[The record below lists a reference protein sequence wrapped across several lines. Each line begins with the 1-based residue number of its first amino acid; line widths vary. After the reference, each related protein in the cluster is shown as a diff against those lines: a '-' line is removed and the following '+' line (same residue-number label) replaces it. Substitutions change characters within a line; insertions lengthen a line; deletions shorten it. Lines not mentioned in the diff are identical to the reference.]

1 MNSPLKF
8 PRRVRIHGGECGA
21 VARALHHEA
30 QKVALTQNEQM
41 FSSDVKGLMR
51 QADRKKSLR
60 STLIERKQMS
70 TKTSIKRVALV
81 AVSALGFGVL
91 TSVAPASA
99 AAVTGTVT
107 PVSVSF
113 TGATLDDA
121 PNAMISWT
129 TTAAIAV
136 GDTITLTL
144 TAAPSSAAQAKII
157 GAGSIGAARGAI
169 SAGAGVDTLG
179 AASGAAVV
187 PTAYSAGAT
196 AALAIQVDTAGY
208 YAGTLTTT
216 TGGAAGTANDT
227 VSFSFTTRGK
237 AASFT
242 TAVSTDSVVP
252 SGVSTL
258 TVTVLDG
265 AGNVTQPTMVDSFG
279 IAATTGTFAG
289 SATALSIAT
298 ATAPTAANLY
308 DGTASIVYTAG
319 SAVSTAATLTVTP
332 LGTLGGLAAQ
342 TKTVT
347 TTGVAVT
354 TTVPTA
360 ITVSAPTSAVNGT
373 TTVTGAAASVQTG
386 TSSITVGFTSAAA
399 STMLRW
405 KLVASAGTVNGAA
418 TSYVNATSSST
429 SAGSFTM
436 TLAGNALAVGSTVT
450 VTQVDAIDGTVSS
463 GAVITVTQANSA
475 VGAATSTVVPNGSMV
490 RKIGDSTEV
499 TVTVKDQF
507 GNPVGSGALV
517 KAYRA
522 SVSAANLLSTGATDA
537 SGVAKVT
544 VTSAAGMTAATSETY
559 VYDVTLSGV
568 ASPVAFTT
576 SGATATVI
584 NYTVTGGITSLST
597 AISGTTGATTPITD
611 TTAAASNTIYP
622 AILVPADG
630 TANDAAGDW
639 IYTVSSGA
647 VTGTASTEAEVI
659 TLASNATA
667 DNTSTYTATTAG
679 AYVSTTAS
687 TAWNAGQTAVTVSEG
702 ASVYVF
708 ATKTG
713 LHTIT
718 VTSADKTTTIKF
730 WAYNLATNYYTI
742 SAVASDPVVKPASNT
757 IVTVTVKDVFG
768 NVVDTTS
775 LLTATAAGKV
785 RLAGQ
790 ALSQAIDTGADGTVA
805 FTVIGDGTGGTGTIT
820 IAPTSTGA
828 QAWASGYTAPTG
840 AEAPVGSFVVSLTVD
855 ADTENAFDAA
865 LDAIDA
871 ATAAEEAA
879 FEAILAAD
887 AATVAAEEAK
897 LAAEAATTAI
907 EELSSQVATLMAALQ
922 AQITTL
928 ANTVAKILKR
938 LPKK

>member
-70 TKTSIKRVALV
+70 TKTSIKRIALV

-121 PNAMISWT
+121 PYAMLSWKT
-129 TTAAIAV
+129 TDALLVT
-136 GDTITLTL
+136 DTFTLNL
-144 TAAPSSAAQAKII
+144 TAAPSSAAMAKII
-157 GAGSIGAARGAI
+157 ANTSIGAARGTIAD
-169 SAGAGVDTLG
+169 GAGTDSLG
-179 AASGAAVV
+179 ETSPQTIAA
-187 PTAYSAGAT
+187 TAESAGAT
-196 AALAIQVDTAGY
+196 AEVGIQVDTAGY
-208 YAGTLTTT
+208 YAGTITTT
-216 TGGAAGTANDT
+216 KGGAVSTNDT

-242 TAVSTDSVVP
+242 TDVSTDSVVP

-258 TVTVLDG
+258 TVTVLDD
-265 AGNVTQPTMVDSFG
+265 AGNVTH
-279 IAATTGTFAG
+279 
-289 SATALSIAT
+289 
-298 ATAPTAANLY
+298 LY

-347 TTGVAVT
+347 TTGVAVAT
-354 TTVPTA
+354 AVPTA
-360 ITVSAPTSAVNGT
+360 ITVSAPTNAVNGT
-373 TTVTGAAASVQTG
+373 TTVTGAAASVPTG

-517 KAYRA
+517 KAYRT

-584 NYTVTGGITSLST
+584 NYTVSGGITSLSVAIAGTNGDLAT
-597 AISGTTGATTPITD
+597 ALGANDNTITD
-611 TTAAASNTIYP
+611 TEATVTAAFPVVYVPTTGTVTEGSAQTAKATLAGVVTAGAGAVSNTFRL
-622 AILVPADG
+622 AAD
-630 TANDAAGDW
+630 
-639 IYTVSSGA
+639 
-647 VTGTASTEAEVI
+647 
-659 TLASNATA
+659 AT
-667 DNTSTYTATTAG
+667 DNNTSTYTTSEGAFVASAAG
-679 AYVSTTAS
+679 G
-687 TAWNAGQTAVTVSEG
+687 AWNAGKTSLTVSEG
-702 ASVYVF
+702 AVVYVF

-713 LHTIT
+713 LHTVT
-718 VTSADKTTTIKF
+718 VTSADKSVAIKF
-730 WAYNLATNYYTI
+730 WAVNTATDYYTI

-790 ALSQAIDTGADGTVA
+790 ALSQTIDTAADGTVA

-820 IAPTSTGA
+820 IAPTSTPTA
-828 QAWASGYTAPTG
+828 AWAASGYTAPTG
-840 AEAPVGSFVVSLTVD
+840 AGAPVGSFVVTLTVD
-855 ADTENAFDAA
+855 AATENAYDAA
-865 LDAIDA
+865 LEAIDA

-879 FEAILAAD
+879 FEAIAAAD
-887 AATVAAEEAK
+887 AATLAAEEAK
-897 LAAEAATTAI
+897 AAADAATTAI

>member
-1 MNSPLKF
+1 M
-8 PRRVRIHGGECGA
+8 
-21 VARALHHEA
+21 
-30 QKVALTQNEQM
+30 
-41 FSSDVKGLMR
+41 
-51 QADRKKSLR
+51 
-60 STLIERKQMS
+60 
-70 TKTSIKRVALV
+70 
-81 AVSALGFGVL
+81 
-91 TSVAPASA
+91 
-99 AAVTGTVT
+99 
-107 PVSVSF
+107 
-113 TGATLDDA
+113 
-121 PNAMISWT
+121 
-129 TTAAIAV
+129 
-136 GDTITLTL
+136 
-144 TAAPSSAAQAKII
+144 AKII
-157 GAGSIGAARGAI
+157 ANTSIGAARGTIAD
-169 SAGAGVDTLG
+169 GAGTDSLG
-179 AASGAAVV
+179 ETSPQTIAA
-187 PTAYSAGAT
+187 TAESAGAT
-196 AALAIQVDTAGY
+196 AEVGIQVDTAGY
-208 YAGTLTTT
+208 YAGTITTT
-216 TGGAAGTANDT
+216 KGGAVSTNDT

-242 TAVSTDSVVP
+242 TDVSTDSVVP

-298 ATAPTAANLY
+298 AAAPTAANLY

-347 TTGVAVT
+347 TTGVAVAT
-354 TTVPTA
+354 AVPTA
-360 ITVSAPTSAVNGT
+360 ITVSAPTNAVNGT
-373 TTVTGAAASVQTG
+373 TTVTGAAASVPTG

-517 KAYRA
+517 KAYRT

-584 NYTVTGGITSLST
+584 NYTVSGGITSLSVAIAGTNGDLAT
-597 AISGTTGATTPITD
+597 ALGANDNTITD
-611 TTAAASNTIYP
+611 TEATVTAAFPVVYVPTTGTVTEGSAQTAKATLAGVVTAGAGAVSNTFRL
-622 AILVPADG
+622 AAD
-630 TANDAAGDW
+630 
-639 IYTVSSGA
+639 
-647 VTGTASTEAEVI
+647 
-659 TLASNATA
+659 AT
-667 DNTSTYTATTAG
+667 DNNTSTYTTSEGAFVASAAG
-679 AYVSTTAS
+679 G
-687 TAWNAGQTAVTVSEG
+687 AWNAGKTSLTVSEG
-702 ASVYVF
+702 AVVYVF

-713 LHTIT
+713 LHTVT
-718 VTSADKTTTIKF
+718 VTSADKSVAIKF
-730 WAYNLATNYYTI
+730 WAVNTATDYYTI

-790 ALSQAIDTGADGTVA
+790 ALSQTIDTAADGTVA

-820 IAPTSTGA
+820 IAPTSTPTA
-828 QAWASGYTAPTG
+828 AWAASGYTAPTG
-840 AEAPVGSFVVSLTVD
+840 AGAPVGSFVVTLTVD
-855 ADTENAFDAA
+855 AATENAYDAA
-865 LDAIDA
+865 LEAIDA

-879 FEAILAAD
+879 FEAIAAAD
-887 AATVAAEEAK
+887 AATLAAEEAK
-897 LAAEAATTAI
+897 AAADAATTAI